1 MILADKI
8 MELRKKKGWSQEQL
22 GEQLEI
28 SRQSVSKWESGAS
41 IPDLD
46 KIVKMSHIFS
56 ASTDYLLKD
65 ELESPQEGTQTDTAS
80 EQEPENGCG
89 ALNGCSV
96 TLEEANKYMD
106 MAKQSAKG
114 TALGTFLCILSP
126 VCLLLISGFLQDG
139 RIRMSDERA
148 GAAGLIILLV
158 LVLAGVALLVTE
170 GMKLS
175 GFRYLDEEGISLKYG
190 VRGIVEKRREDFE
203 QTHRRCT
210 VLGVA
215 LCIIS
220 VIPLMTV
227 GTFVDND
234 IDMYSMMCLALLI
247 VFVAVAVYLFV
258 WSGCIYGS
266 FRKLLQEGEYA
277 KEKKAIK
284 KRTAFLNGVYWAGVL
299 AAFLILRSSNIY
311 EESEYNIL
319 GVYWIVAVL
328 LYIVIRGMLGAV
340 MERRSAEVR

>member
-1 MILADKI
+1 MILAEKI

-22 GEQLEI
+22 GERLEI

-56 ASTDYLLKD
+56 VSTDYLLKD

-89 ALNGCSV
+89 ALNGRSV

-234 IDMYSMMCLALLI
+234 IYSIMCFALLI

-319 GVYWIVAVL
+319 GIYWTVAVL
-328 LYIVIRGMLGAV
+328 LYIMIRGILGAV

>member
-56 ASTDYLLKD
+56 VSTDYLLKD

-89 ALNGCSV
+89 ALNGRSV

-234 IDMYSMMCLALLI
+234 IYSIMCFALLI
-247 VFVAVAVYLFV
+247 VFAAVAVYLFV

-299 AAFLILRSSNIY
+299 AAFLILRSSNKI
-311 EESEYNIL
+311 
-319 GVYWIVAVL
+319 GRAHV
-328 LYIVIRGMLGAV
+328 
-340 MERRSAEVR
+340 

>member
-1 MILADKI
+1 MILAEKI

-22 GEQLEI
+22 GERLEI

-56 ASTDYLLKD
+56 VSTDYLLKD

-80 EQEPENGCG
+80 EPENGCG
-89 ALNGCSV
+89 ALNGRSV

-234 IDMYSMMCLALLI
+234 IYSIMCFALLI
-247 VFVAVAVYLFV
+247 VFAAVAVYLFV

-311 EESEYNIL
+311 EECEYNIL

-328 LYIVIRGMLGAV
+328 LYIMIRGILGAV

>member
-1 MILADKI
+1 MILAEKI
-8 MELRKKKGWSQEQL
+8 MELRKKQGWSQEQL
-22 GEQLEI
+22 GEQLDI

-46 KIVKMSHIFS
+46 KIVKMSQIFS
-56 ASTDYLLKD
+56 VSTDYLLKD
-65 ELESPQEGTQTDTAS
+65 EIESPEGNLQTDTDSDREA
-80 EQEPENGCG
+80 ENGYG
-89 ALNGCSV
+89 ALNGRSV

-106 MAKQSAKG
+106 MAKRSAKG

-258 WSGCIYGS
+258 WSGCIYDS
-266 FRKLLQEGEYA
+266 FIKLLQEGKYA
-277 KEKKAIK
+277 KEKKVIK

-299 AAFLILRSSNIY
+299 AVFLALRSSNTY

-319 GVYWIVAVL
+319 GVYWIMAVL
-328 LYIVIRGMLGAV
+328 LYIMIKGMLGAV
-340 MERRSAEVR
+340 MERRSTQVR

>member
-56 ASTDYLLKD
+56 VSTDYLLKD

-89 ALNGCSV
+89 ALNVRSV

-106 MAKQSAKG
+106 AARESAKG
-114 TALGTFLCILSP
+114 TALGTLLCILSP
-126 VCLLLISGFLQDG
+126 VFLILLSGLSQNG
-139 RIRMSDERA
+139 WIQISDERA
-148 GAAGLIILLV
+148 SVAGLIILLV
-158 LVLAGVALLVTE
+158 LALAGGMLLVTE
-170 GMKLS
+170 EMKLS
-175 GFRYLDEEGISLKYG
+175 GFRYVEKEGIFLKYG
-190 VRGIVEKRREDFE
+190 VRGIVEKRRESFE

-210 VLGVA
+210 VLGAA
-215 LCIIS
+215 LSIAS

-227 GTFVDND
+227 SVFADSDG
-234 IDMYSMMCLALLI
+234 YSIMCFALL
-247 VFVAVAVYLFV
+247 VVLVAAAAYLFV
-258 WSGCIYGS
+258 WSGCIYNS
-266 FRKLLQEGEYA
+266 FIKLLQEEKYT
-277 KEKKAIK
+277 KEKKDIK
-284 KRTAFLNGVYWAGVL
+284 KRTAFLNGVYWAGAL
-299 AAFLILRSSNIY
+299 AVFMVVRFSRIHQEAGHNMLFS
-311 EESEYNIL
+311 
-319 GVYWIVAVL
+319 YWVVAAL
-328 LYIVIRGMLGAV
+328 LYVVIRGILGAV
-340 MERRSAEVR
+340 MERRRTVSR

>member
-1 MILADKI
+1 MILAEKI

-22 GEQLEI
+22 GEWLDI

-46 KIVKMSHIFS
+46 KIVKMSQIFS
-56 ASTDYLLKD
+56 VSTDYLLKD
-65 ELESPQEGTQTDTAS
+65 EIESPEGNLQTDIDSDKEA
-80 EQEPENGCG
+80 ENGYG
-89 ALNGCSV
+89 ASKGRSV

-106 MAKQSAKG
+106 MAKRSSKG
-114 TALGTFLCILSP
+114 TALGMFLCILSP
-126 VCLLLISGFLQDG
+126 VCLLLISGFQQDG

-148 GAAGLIILLV
+148 GAAGLIILMV
-158 LVLAGVALLVTE
+158 LVMAGVALLVME
-170 GMKLS
+170 RMKLS

-234 IDMYSMMCLALLI
+234 MYSILCLALLI
-247 VFVAVAVYLFV
+247 VLAAVAVYLFV

-311 EESEYNIL
+311 DESEYNIL

-328 LYIVIRGMLGAV
+328 FYIVIRGMLGAV

>member
-1 MILADKI
+1 
-8 MELRKKKGWSQEQL
+8 
-22 GEQLEI
+22 
-28 SRQSVSKWESGAS
+28 
-41 IPDLD
+41 
-46 KIVKMSHIFS
+46 MSHIFS
-56 ASTDYLLKD
+56 VSTDYLLKD

-89 ALNGCSV
+89 ALNGRSV

-234 IDMYSMMCLALLI
+234 IYSIMCFALLI
-247 VFVAVAVYLFV
+247 VLAD
-258 WSGCIYGS
+258 
-266 FRKLLQEGEYA
+266 
-277 KEKKAIK
+277 
-284 KRTAFLNGVYWAGVL
+284 AFM
-299 AAFLILRSSNIY
+299 AAFVSCFRR
-311 EESEYNIL
+311 ES
-319 GVYWIVAVL
+319 
-328 LYIVIRGMLGAV
+328 IRK
-340 MERRSAEVR
+340 RKRP

>member
-1 MILADKI
+1 
-8 MELRKKKGWSQEQL
+8 
-22 GEQLEI
+22 
-28 SRQSVSKWESGAS
+28 
-41 IPDLD
+41 
-46 KIVKMSHIFS
+46 
-56 ASTDYLLKD
+56 
-65 ELESPQEGTQTDTAS
+65 
-80 EQEPENGCG
+80 
-89 ALNGCSV
+89 
-96 TLEEANKYMD
+96 
-106 MAKQSAKG
+106 
-114 TALGTFLCILSP
+114 
-126 VCLLLISGFLQDG
+126 
-139 RIRMSDERA
+139 MSDERA

-158 LVLAGVALLVTE
+158 LVLAGVTLLVTE

-234 IDMYSMMCLALLI
+234 IYSIMCFALLI
-247 VFVAVAVYLFV
+247 VFAAVAVYLFV

-284 KRTAFLNGVYWAGVL
+284 KRTAFLNGVYWAGGAGGFSNSAQLEHIRRERVQYPWRL
-299 AAFLILRSSNIY
+299 LDRCSASLYYDQRNTWCGDGKAQRRSQIERWAYKKQISY
-311 EESEYNIL
+311 RQ
-319 GVYWIVAVL
+319 GKVRL
-328 LYIVIRGMLGAV
+328 LYT
-340 MERRSAEVR
+340 

>member
-1 MILADKI
+1 
-8 MELRKKKGWSQEQL
+8 
-22 GEQLEI
+22 
-28 SRQSVSKWESGAS
+28 
-41 IPDLD
+41 
-46 KIVKMSHIFS
+46 MSHIFS
-56 ASTDYLLKD
+56 VSTDYLLKD

-89 ALNGCSV
+89 ALNVRSV

-106 MAKQSAKG
+106 AARESAKG
-114 TALGTFLCILSP
+114 TALGTLLCILSP
-126 VCLLLISGFLQDG
+126 VFLILLSGLSQNG
-139 RIRMSDERA
+139 WIQMSDERA
-148 GAAGLIILLV
+148 SVAGLIILLV
-158 LVLAGVALLVTE
+158 LALAGGMLLVTE
-170 GMKLS
+170 EMKLS
-175 GFRYLDEEGISLKYG
+175 GFRYVEKEGIFLKYG

-258 WSGCIYGS
+258 WSGCIYDS
-266 FRKLLQEGEYA
+266 FIKLLQEGKYA
-277 KEKKAIK
+277 KEKKVIK

-299 AAFLILRSSNIY
+299 AVFLALRSSNTY

-319 GVYWIVAVL
+319 GVYWIMAVL
-328 LYIVIRGMLGAV
+328 LYIMIKGMLGAV
-340 MERRSAEVR
+340 MERRSTQVR

>member
-1 MILADKI
+1 MILAEKI

-22 GEQLEI
+22 GERLEI

-89 ALNGCSV
+89 ALNGRSV

-234 IDMYSMMCLALLI
+234 IYSIMCFALLI
-247 VFVAVAVYLFV
+247 VFAAVAVYLFV

-319 GVYWIVAVL
+319 GIYWTVAVL
-328 LYIVIRGMLGAV
+328 LYIMIRGILGAV

>member
-1 MILADKI
+1 MILAEKI

-22 GEQLEI
+22 GERLEI

-56 ASTDYLLKD
+56 VSTDYLLKD

-89 ALNGCSV
+89 ALNGRSV

-234 IDMYSMMCLALLI
+234 IYSIMCLALLI

-319 GVYWIVAVL
+319 GIYWTVAVL
-328 LYIVIRGMLGAV
+328 LYIMIRGILGAV

>member
-1 MILADKI
+1 M
-8 MELRKKKGWSQEQL
+8 
-22 GEQLEI
+22 
-28 SRQSVSKWESGAS
+28 
-41 IPDLD
+41 
-46 KIVKMSHIFS
+46 
-56 ASTDYLLKD
+56 
-65 ELESPQEGTQTDTAS
+65 
-80 EQEPENGCG
+80 
-89 ALNGCSV
+89 
-96 TLEEANKYMD
+96 
-106 MAKQSAKG
+106 
-114 TALGTFLCILSP
+114 
-126 VCLLLISGFLQDG
+126 
-139 RIRMSDERA
+139 
-148 GAAGLIILLV
+148 
-158 LVLAGVALLVTE
+158 
-170 GMKLS
+170 
-175 GFRYLDEEGISLKYG
+175 
-190 VRGIVEKRREDFE
+190 EKRREDFE

-234 IDMYSMMCLALLI
+234 MYSILCLALLI
-247 VFVAVAVYLFV
+247 VLAAVAVYLFV

-266 FRKLLQEGEYA
+266 FRKLLQEEGYA

-311 EESEYNIL
+311 DESEYNIL